1 MELLTM
7 IAELLPTLGFPIICV
22 IGLGWFIYKIYND
35 TTKQNNE
42 NMAAVQARCKERE
55 DKLYLQLE
63 KQNEIN
69 GKFANIIA
77 QYDIKLNAIQ
87 TDISDIKA
95 DINVLT
101 NREN

>member
-1 MELLTM
+1 MEILGAL
-7 IAELLPTLGFPIICV
+7 AEIIPTLGFPIICV
-22 IGLGWFIYKIYND
+22 FGLGWFIFKIYTD

-55 DKLYLQLE
+55 EKLYIQLE

-77 QYDIKLNAIQ
+77 QYDIKLNTIQ
-87 TDISDIKA
+87 SDISDIKA
-95 DINVLT
+95 DISLLT
-101 NREN
+101 NRE